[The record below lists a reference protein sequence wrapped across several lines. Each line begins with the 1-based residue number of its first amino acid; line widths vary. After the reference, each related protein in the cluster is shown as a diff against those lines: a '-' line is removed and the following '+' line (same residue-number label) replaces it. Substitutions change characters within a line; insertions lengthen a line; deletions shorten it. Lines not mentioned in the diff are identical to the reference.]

1 MKKWTKVSV
10 TEQYIS
16 SCSIIESATTVGDYK
31 TANKEK
37 PKLLSAYKWLE
48 KSLYEASEILGAL
61 LQNSS
66 PVVQTKAAAHSLC
79 LNINQ
84 TEALHTLKTVSMRSD
99 IWGFNAEKVL
109 EVYNKNG
116 FLKAY

>member
-1 MKKWTKVSV
+1 MKKWAKVSV

-48 KSLYEASEILGAL
+48 KTFMKQAKYSGHCFKIVA
-61 LQNSS
+61 
-66 PVVQTKAAAHSLC
+66 P
-79 LNINQ
+79 
-84 TEALHTLKTVSMRSD
+84 
-99 IWGFNAEKVL
+99 
-109 EVYNKNG
+109 
-116 FLKAY
+116 

>member
-37 PKLLSAYKWLE
+37 PKLFSSYKWLE
-48 KSLYEASEILGAL
+48 KNLYEASEILGAL
-61 LQNSS
+61 L
-66 PVVQTKAAAHSLC
+66 HCLC